1 MDDHEPEQKSAKQK
15 PERLPQDYFS
25 MREIELTVEI
35 SKLIKESALLKLV
48 KVGQKQVA
56 HDNREA

>member
-1 MDDHEPEQKSAKQK
+1 
-15 PERLPQDYFS
+15 

-35 SKLIKESALLKLV
+35 SKLFKELALLKLV

-56 HDNREA
+56 HDDREA